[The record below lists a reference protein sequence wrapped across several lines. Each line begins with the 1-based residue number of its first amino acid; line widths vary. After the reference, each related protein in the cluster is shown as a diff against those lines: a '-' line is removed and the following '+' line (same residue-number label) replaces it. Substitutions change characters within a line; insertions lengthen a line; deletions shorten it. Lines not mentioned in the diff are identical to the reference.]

1 MVADSVARMGTQGV
15 VRLTAIVH
23 GRVQGVGFRW
33 FVQSQARPRN
43 LVGNARNEPD
53 GTVRIIAEGDREYIG
68 QLLGTIRGGA
78 GPGRVTKIETE
89 ITDATGEYQGF
100 GIS

>member
-1 MVADSVARMGTQGV
+1 MTPDSVESMGTQAV

-23 GRVQGVGFRW
+23 GHVQGVGFRW

-43 LVGNARNEPD
+43 LVGHACNEPD
-53 GTVRIIAEGDREYIG
+53 GTVRVVAEGNREHLG
-68 QLLGTIRGGA
+68 QLIGTIRGGA
-78 GPGRVTKIETE
+78 GPGHVTKVETE